1 MFSINFDMGKIIFE
15 YLTGKKEEFDAGRV
29 TPYEIPGRRS
39 QGPNSE
45 IIAKTLEERK
55 AWLILPKQ
63 EGELERIINPHVI
76 KSVSIDY

>member
-1 MFSINFDMGKIIFE
+1 MLSINFDMGKIIFE

-45 IIAKTLEERK
+45 I
-55 AWLILPKQ
+55 
-63 EGELERIINPHVI
+63 NC
-76 KSVSIDY
+76 